1 MSTLSLELSVDEKK
15 RQYDPDPEKKPLLSD
30 SDQHEALDTSEQS
43 VAVWY
48 VYISH
53 FLSAWGDRMWQF
65 GVGLF
70 LVIIAPDSLLLTAIY
85 GFAMGAAIL
94 LLGPIVGDWVDKT
107 SRLSAARI
115 SLVIQNLSITLCAV
129 VVYFVIVYKEEIETE
144 WPDRGLETLCYAV
157 IIFIAVIAQLASTG
171 NTIAVEKDWIV
182 EICGTNTDL
191 LAKTS
196 AIMKSIDLI
205 TNIVAPIATGQIMT
219 FASTEIGALFIGG
232 WNLVSVVVEYWL
244 LWKVYSVVPAL
255 RAQKDFCD
263 KAVEKEEV
271 KENKCSRCASGML
284 EGVLILGRGWKTF
297 MKYDVAFAG
306 LGLATLYMT
315 VLGFDNVTVGFAY
328 TQGVNE
334 SIMGGLMAAG
344 ALVGILGTIIYP
356 YMRKCIGLQRT
367 GLFALFMQ
375 NVFLTL
381 CVVSVWM
388 PGSPFDVNFKSKQQ
402 EDSGIITNETEINAT
417 TLPPLFNLST
427 TSMYNVTDTTEKT
440 WEDYISVGMLM
451 FGIIAARCGLWIA
464 DLTITQLF
472 LETVVESERGIVFG
486 VQTALNQLMDMLK
499 FALVI
504 IAPEPELFGILVILS
519 YVFVTAGYVLYAK
532 YSYSARGHILPHFG
546 KIRFKE
552 IAGYVHFNNTLLPR
566 DDFIRYHSAHYG
578 YGHETDQ

>member
-1 MSTLSLELSVDEKK
+1 MAE
-15 RQYDPDPEKKPLLSD
+15 Q
-30 SDQHEALDTSEQS
+30 EALDTSEQS

-157 IIFIAVIAQLASTG
+157 IIFIA
-171 NTIAVEKDWIV
+171 
-182 EICGTNTDL
+182 
-191 LAKTS
+191 
-196 AIMKSIDLI
+196 
-205 TNIVAPIATGQIMT
+205 IMT